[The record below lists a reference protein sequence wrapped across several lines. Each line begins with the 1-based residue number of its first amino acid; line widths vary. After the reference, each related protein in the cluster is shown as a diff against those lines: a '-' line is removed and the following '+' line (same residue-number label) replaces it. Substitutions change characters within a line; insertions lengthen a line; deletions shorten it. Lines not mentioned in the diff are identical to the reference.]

1 MPFDSSGLLVAV
13 CSYVIEQDGVA
24 WEDLK
29 FFVVALREYHGECIS
44 ENKALLDAECG
55 RFLALEFWG
64 SL

>member
-1 MPFDSSGLLVAV
+1 MAV

-24 WEDLK
+24 WEDFK
-29 FFVVALREYHGECIS
+29 FSVVALRGYHGECIL